1 MPILQTEID
10 WIPLDYSAAA
20 IMEIM
25 MTTANNAPS
34 PTDSIF
40 HIVSPNRVT
49 WMDFL
54 QALQAN
60 GLKFSNVSP
69 EEWIN
74 ELMEDDSNPAFK
86 LISFYE
92 DVFGGF
98 DMPVWATS
106 KTQSV
111 SRKLQ
116 ETPKID
122 ATLVGKYLQY
132 WKRVGFF
139 N

>member
-1 MPILQTEID
+1 MPAMNVEID
-10 WIPLDYSAAA
+10 WIPLDYAATA
-20 IMEIM
+20 IVEIM
-25 MTTANNAPS
+25 MNTANDAPS
-34 PTDSIF
+34 PTGSIF

-54 QALQAN
+54 HALQAN
-60 GLKFSNVSP
+60 GLTFSQVSP

-74 ELMEDDSNPAFK
+74 ELSEDDSNPAFK

-92 DVFGGF
+92 DVFGNVE
-98 DMPVWATS
+98 MPSWVTT

-111 SRKLQ
+111 SRKLKA
-116 ETPKID
+116 TPKLD
-122 ATLVGKYLQY
+122 AAMVGKYLQY
-132 WKRVGFF
+132 WKRIGFF

>member
-1 MPILQTEID
+1 MNIEID

-20 IMEIM
+20 IVEIM
-25 MTTANNAPS
+25 MNTANDAPS
-34 PTDSIF
+34 PTGSIF

-60 GLKFSNVSP
+60 GLKFSQISP
-69 EEWIN
+69 EEWMN
-74 ELMEDDSNPAFK
+74 ELSEDDSNPAFK
-86 LISFYE
+86 LISFYQ
-92 DVFGGF
+92 DVFGNVE
-98 DMPVWATS
+98 MPSWVTT

-111 SRKLQ
+111 SRKLKA
-116 ETPKID
+116 TPKLD
-122 ATLVGKYLQY
+122 ATMVGKYLQY
-132 WKRVGFF
+132 WKRIGFF